1 MRGFSTQLDVN
12 GFTYKVVDNSLQT
25 SVIDM
30 SNLNGVAINLTTEV
44 DEGKTPLHSETA
56 LLPPEAGL
64 HRDGE
69 QARIVEVVRRR
80 QQVLQQRIHH
90 EQGTFEWL
98 EEMLANTGI
107 IDAPRISDIRQPI
120 VLRDQN
126 NHSITQPLNP
136 YRNSTIPGRAVK
148 HTNSN
153 YESISSTNSTKPN
166 HQSDPVSITH
176 SEYHFFYVLNSLLR
190 ASRQFIDYCIT
201 CIARL
206 EPIQSN
212 NRIPMYSFAP
222 SYALHITTDDIS
234 LLIVITW
241 IAFYISLRIQ
251 TLVTPMITM
260 IIVIVGSVCRC
271 VVRRIPLV
279 NSTAD
284 DNYLMTKSENG
295 ENPNFSSISSTNDG
309 SIEFHNRRGIN
320 DAAMSKVSAN
330 TTMLPRDDSDVVKR
344 LQKLHPYATVAE
356 CKRFF
361 TCVKYNEEAAS
372 KRLGEFFKWRSD
384 CGLKAIADA
393 SGHNNDNKHDRVY
406 NQEFIKK
413 DEEDWDACAR
423 LAVSIATRS
432 SVIGSGATL
441 SQIICSY
448 EEQLDEND
456 RVESPTLHKLDKEG
470 VPSMPPRCTDG
481 TRILHI
487 LPSRLDLSIA
497 SASTYSLAAALY
509 IDRRMSRLTTEKIS
523 LFCDVRGG
531 RGYANPTPW
540 SLLPFVQSTASLL
553 GSHYPERLERL
564 VLYPM
569 PTTAIWVWNA
579 AKKCLDPNT
588 ASKVVVIGSGEG
600 SDSKTLLMQFIDE
613 DHLAKLEMRR
623 RSFFV
628 G

>member
-1 MRGFSTQLDVN
+1 
-12 GFTYKVVDNSLQT
+12 
-25 SVIDM
+25 
-30 SNLNGVAINLTTEV
+30 
-44 DEGKTPLHSETA
+44 
-56 LLPPEAGL
+56 
-64 HRDGE
+64 
-69 QARIVEVVRRR
+69 
-80 QQVLQQRIHH
+80 
-90 EQGTFEWL
+90 
-98 EEMLANTGI
+98 
-107 IDAPRISDIRQPI
+107 
-120 VLRDQN
+120 
-126 NHSITQPLNP
+126 
-136 YRNSTIPGRAVK
+136 
-148 HTNSN
+148 
-153 YESISSTNSTKPN
+153 
-166 HQSDPVSITH
+166 
-176 SEYHFFYVLNSLLR
+176 
-190 ASRQFIDYCIT
+190 
-201 CIARL
+201 
-206 EPIQSN
+206 
-212 NRIPMYSFAP
+212 MYSFAP
-222 SYALHITTDDIS
+222 SYALHITTDDIV

-241 IAFYISLRIQ
+241 IAFFISLRIQ
-251 TLVTPMITM
+251 TLVAPMITM
-260 IIVIVGSVCRC
+260 MIVIVGSVCRC
-271 VVRRIPLV
+271 VVRRIPIVNLTAAV
-279 NSTAD
+279 NSKAI
-284 DNYLMTKSENG
+284 DNYSCRNNFR